1 MDWTSY
7 SKNTVSGFGLWSR
20 PSCISG
26 KLINWLINYFIQH
39 TCFVWAH
46 IQWNPTPKVL
56 NTWLTVEKEHLT
68 TQKVYTVTH
77 LTNWTLH
84 PMNSLLSTASPAVSF
99 CFLCLNLAV
108 PMLHMQGIL
117 LYPSFWGWLISFT
130 IMSSRFIHHIEHGRI
145 SLFCFVTERSGKIKY
160 LHTKEMKFNTVFMSH
175 TKTY

>member
-1 MDWTSY
+1 M
-7 SKNTVSGFGLWSR
+7 
-20 PSCISG
+20 
-26 KLINWLINYFIQH
+26 
-39 TCFVWAH
+39 AH
-46 IQWNPTPKVL
+46 CWEGAPHHPEGYPQ
-56 NTWLTVEKEHLT
+56 
-68 TQKVYTVTH
+68 VTH

-145 SLFCFVTERSGKIKY
+145 SLFCFITERSGKIKY
-160 LHTKEMKFNTVFMSH
+160 LHTKEWNLTLCSCH
-175 TKTY
+175 TQKHIKILDTRMEIVKLLKENASKKLHTWTWQTQLRY